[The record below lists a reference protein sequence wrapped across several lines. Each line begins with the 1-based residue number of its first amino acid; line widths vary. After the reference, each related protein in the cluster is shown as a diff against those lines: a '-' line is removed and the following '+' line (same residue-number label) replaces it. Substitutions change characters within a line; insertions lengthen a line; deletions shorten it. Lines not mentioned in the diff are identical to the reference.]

1 MLTGVPPVG
10 PAAETGHPFSPG
22 EFDCERLVCG
32 IREGD
37 ASFVG
42 QLHTLF
48 APGIVFLLAR
58 ALPADDLPERV
69 HDVLLAV
76 VRRIRD
82 SELDRPDALLALIRE
97 VVREHILA
105 YLRDKEE
112 GHPSRS
118 QGAPADGVRPDQ
130 SALMEQAL
138 RRLTDRDREALD
150 RFYVLGQTEERILA
164 EMKLPQEAFRL
175 LKSGVRA
182 EYLAKRRRTPAVTKR
197 PRKAR

>member
-1 MLTGVPPVG
+1 
-10 PAAETGHPFSPG
+10 
-22 EFDCERLVCG
+22 
-32 IREGD
+32 
-37 ASFVG
+37 
-42 QLHTLF
+42 LF

-82 SELDRPDALLALIRE
+82 SELERPDALLALVRE

-105 YLRDKEE
+105 YLRDKQE
-112 GHPSRS
+112 GHLSRS
-118 QGAPADGVRPDQ
+118 QGVPADGVRPVPADSSATPDH

-164 EMKLPQEAFRL
+164 EMNLPQEAFRL

-197 PRKAR
+197 PPKAR

>member
-1 MLTGVPPVG
+1 M
-10 PAAETGHPFSPG
+10 AETGHPFSPG

-42 QLHTLF
+42 RLHTLF

-82 SELDRPDALLALIRE
+82 SEVERHGALLTLVRE
-97 VVREHILA
+97 VVREHILMC
-105 YLRDKEE
+105 LRDRNDAN
-112 GHPSRS
+112 GSRS
-118 QGAPADGVRPDQ
+118 RALVVDSAPPAPADSSDSLDQ
-130 SALMEQAL
+130 TTIMEQAL
-138 RRLTDRDREALD
+138 RELTDRDREALD

-175 LKSGVRA
+175 LKSEVRA
-182 EYLAKRRRTPAVTKR
+182 KYLARRRHTPAAAGR
-197 PRKAR
+197 PRKVK